1 MNNLENAANKFGDFI
16 NKLQNPSIT
25 DIVLYEYGEENIKFC
40 YIMNGEEIEEEH
52 LKIDIAGAIGMDVQ
66 RMTTEFLDG
75 RTMTYESEDFINGVL
90 EYDYEFTKEQIK
102 EFIEGGL
109 NA

>member
-1 MNNLENAANKFGDFI
+1 MDNLEAAANKFGDFI

-25 DIVLYEYGEENIKFC
+25 GIVLYEYGEENIKFC
-40 YIMNGEEIEEEH
+40 YIINGKEIEKEH
-52 LKIDIAGAIGMDVQ
+52 YKTDIAGAIGLDVQ

-75 RTMTYESEDFINGVL
+75 RTMTYESEYFINEVL

-109 NA
+109 GA